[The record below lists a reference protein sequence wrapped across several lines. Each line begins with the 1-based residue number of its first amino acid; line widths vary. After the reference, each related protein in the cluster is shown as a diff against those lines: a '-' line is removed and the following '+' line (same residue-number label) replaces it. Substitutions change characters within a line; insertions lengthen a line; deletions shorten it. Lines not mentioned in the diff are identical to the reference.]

1 MNWFNHNWFYN
12 INDSMAERHLAEQL
26 NIIKNRQELIK
37 KNEGAE

>member
-1 MNWFNHNWFYN
+1 M
-12 INDSMAERHLAEQL
+12 NDSMAERHLVEQL